1 MLKELLNIE
10 LPLAPALWFIFYL
23 DPTYCVFVCTDSCL
37 LWERPLWRDGELG
50 TEVPVPAVIS
60 LGLWAGDIICLT
72 LFLHM

>member
-10 LPLAPALWFIFYL
+10 LPLAPALWFISYL

-37 LWERPLWRDGELG
+37 LWER
-50 TEVPVPAVIS
+50 PVPAVIS